1 MFLLFFIYSIWNKV
15 NIIYLDK
22 VRSFVADKGHF
33 EPNNPVEPCYT
44 PNFIDLARADKKPL
58 TFSFFQDCFLLYKCI
73 IFINSNFGYIL
84 SSFYINTGYLFQL
97 ALTITLHCLPIIKL
111 VLNCMQCSMAGM
123 F

>member
-1 MFLLFFIYSIWNKV
+1 M
-15 NIIYLDK
+15 DK
-22 VRSFVADKGHF
+22 VRRFVDDKGRF

-44 PNFIDLARADKKPL
+44 PNFIDSAQADKKPL
-58 TFSFFQDCFLLYKCI
+58 TFSFFQDCFVLYKYI
-73 IFINSNFGYIL
+73 IFINSIYGYIL

-97 ALTITLHCLPIIKL
+97 ALTVIQRCPPIIKL